1 MPRFTQAVLA
11 MSLVLALPAAAAEDP
26 GDAKFRLDGTT
37 LIYDTE
43 TTVSGEEAEITTL
56 DVDRLLA
63 LLRDNPDIE
72 TLELNSSGG
81 SVYGGDEMA
90 RIVIDFGLDTVVS
103 GVCSSSCVNIFLG
116 GEGRRMMRGSK
127 IGFHQRRWPVEAM
140 EAYYENWREEK
151 RWETPFDFAS
161 WVYRDTQ
168 TEMYNDLTFMI
179 SRGVDAEFAVRTKKV
194 ISSDEWFPP
203 RAELVAAGVLRE

>member
-1 MPRFTQAVLA
+1 MFLRVTLG
-11 MSLVLALPAAAAEDP
+11 LLLLALPVSLAAQDDP
-26 GDAKFRLDGTT
+26 GAAKFKVSGTT

-43 TTVSGEEAEITTL
+43 TTVSGDEAEITTL

-63 LLRDNPDIE
+63 LLRDNPGIT

-81 SVYGGDEMA
+81 SVYAGDEMA

-103 GVCSSSCVNIFLG
+103 GVCSSSCVNIFLA
-116 GEGRRMMRGSK
+116 GEARRMMRGSK
-127 IGFHQRRWPVEAM
+127 IGFHQRRWPVAAM
-140 EAYYENWREEK
+140 EAYYERWREDK

-168 TEMYNDLTFMI
+168 TEVFNDLSYMI
-179 SRGVDAEFAVRTKKV
+179 ERGVDAAFAVETKKV
-194 ISSDEWFPP
+194 ASSDEWFPS
-203 RAELVAAGVLRE
+203 RAELTAAGVLRE